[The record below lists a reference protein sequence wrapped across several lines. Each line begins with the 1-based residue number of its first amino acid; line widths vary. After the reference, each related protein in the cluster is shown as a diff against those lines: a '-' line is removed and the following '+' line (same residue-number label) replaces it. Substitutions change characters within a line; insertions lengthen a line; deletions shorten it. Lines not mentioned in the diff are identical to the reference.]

1 MGSLSLPASTKGRD
15 FVEIGGREESRSRGA
30 TPRRRRVRDSILIA
44 RSCNAARVLNWPA
57 LSLSIVAK
65 AHRCSIFDLAEPD
78 LACE

>member
-1 MGSLSLPASTKGRD
+1 M
-15 FVEIGGREESRSRGA
+15 
-30 TPRRRRVRDSILIA
+30 RDSILIA

>member
-15 FVEIGGREESRSRGA
+15 FVEIGGREESRSRVS
-30 TPRRRRVRDSILIA
+30 RRRRVRDSILIA